1 MELPNPKS
9 KKQRKKTLS
18 ENFFIFFEEKFLSHF
33 WMTADHVAIKKKI
46 PHTLLPIRHKI
57 KNFLIL
63 QDDC

>member
-33 WMTADHVAIKKKI
+33 WMTADHVAIKKKSPI
-46 PHTLLPIRHKI
+46 PYYQLSI
-57 KNFLIL
+57 K
-63 QDDC
+63 